1 MSSVGTRVQR
11 DHGDLMSM
19 ITEQRAALHKVH
31 DIAEHVEN
39 RLEDLGS
46 TTQARLDAISSQ
58 SDATNNS
65 MMSLRNLGEQ
75 IGLFIRTFPREIRQ
89 LLHAILR
96 ADCRTYQAVLQI
108 QEGISRSPSCLH
120 GSDIRFTNAL
130 GEYRELPY
138 EYFCHWE
145 VRLLRTCTLSK
156 FCH

>member
-1 MSSVGTRVQR
+1 MGTRVQR
-11 DHGDLMSM
+11 DHRDLMSM

-39 RLEDLGS
+39 RLGNLDS
-46 TTQARLDAISSQ
+46 TTQARLDATSSK
-58 SDATNNS
+58 SDATYNS
-65 MMSLRNLGEQ
+65 VMSLRNIGEQ
-75 IGLFIRTFPREIRQ
+75 IGLFIRSFPREIRD

-96 ADCRTYQAVLQI
+96 ADFRTYQAVLQI
-108 QEGISRSPSCLH
+108 QESISRAPSSLH

-145 VRLLRTCTLSK
+145 VRLQQTYP
-156 FCH
+156 